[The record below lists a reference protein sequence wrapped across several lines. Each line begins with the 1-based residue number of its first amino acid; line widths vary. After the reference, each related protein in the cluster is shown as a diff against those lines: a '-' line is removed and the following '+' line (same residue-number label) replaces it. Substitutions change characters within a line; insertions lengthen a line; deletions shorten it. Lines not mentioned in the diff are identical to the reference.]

1 MDVQSLLCVA
11 TSLFWESNQALFL
24 QRGSLEAL
32 RSTSR
37 ESCTGFLIPGA
48 SVLGWPELHSGPHQ
62 EAGPT
67 QRQSLVSYG
76 HFFLLTQSGIALIL
90 WRGSPETFCTLHTP
104 EQQAD
109 VISRIFFSQ
118 LWDSLYEKKKN
129 YSMSKVPANT
139 RSIAQSLPAELS
151 EERMDR
157 DLMCVLGV
165 HSI

>member
-1 MDVQSLLCVA
+1 MDVLSLLCVA
-11 TSLFWESNQALFL
+11 TSLFWDSNQALFL

-67 QRQSLVSYG
+67 QRQRLGSYC
-76 HFFLLTQSGIALIL
+76 HFFLLTQSWIALIL
-90 WRGSPETFCTLHTP
+90 WRESPETFCTLHTP
-104 EQQAD
+104 EQQVD

-118 LWDSLYEKKKN
+118 PWDSLYEMKKLLYVKGPSKSPFNSPITPCRTFGRKN
-129 YSMSKVPANT
+129 
-139 RSIAQSLPAELS
+139 
-151 EERMDR
+151 
-157 DLMCVLGV
+157 G
-165 HSI
+165 